1 MTMIGLRE
9 LASNLARMQGWT
21 NGWRN
26 QSARAHGTSE
36 VPCCL
41 FQIEHPRAN
50 CRLALR
56 INKAMCGPRIS
67 DSQAGQFWL
76 GAQSISLL

>member
-26 QSARAHGTSE
+26 QSARAPWDIGS
-36 VPCCL
+36 PL
-41 FQIEHPRAN
+41 LSFPNRAS
-50 CRLALR
+50 
-56 INKAMCGPRIS
+56 P
-67 DSQAGQFWL
+67 SQL
-76 GAQSISLL
+76 PSRP